1 MAYICI
7 LLTESSFN
15 TFRFPKSD
23 PALWQRWT
31 VNMRRDHWTPK
42 PHSTLCS
49 DHFEE
54 KHFDRT
60 GQTTRLRADAVP
72 TLFNFPRHL
81 IKVSCIEWMYITQLR
96 QTAYVQKRN
105 NYLTKKIFTCLHVG
119 QSMGLGQKV

>member
-1 MAYICI
+1 
-7 LLTESSFN
+7 
-15 TFRFPKSD
+15 
-23 PALWQRWT
+23 
-31 VNMRRDHWTPK
+31 MRRDHWTPK

-60 GQTTRLRADAVP
+60 GQTTWLRADAVP

-105 NYLTKKIFTCLHVG
+105 NYLTKKIFTCLHVRTCTCHVNPQVQCADTEG
-119 QSMGLGQKV
+119 IRVVNGI